1 MAAYCVVCYFLQ
13 IKDRHN
19 GNIMITANGSIA
31 HIDFGFMLSNSPGG
45 NLNFENCPFKLTTE
59 YVQVMGEHY
68 NYFTVMVIRGF
79 LEARKHA
86 QKIVALVETVM
97 QGSNMACFLGGPQT
111 LDNLLARFLLD
122 KGEEECVEYVMGLID
137 ESLNNWRTIQ
147 YDNYQRITNGIL

>member
-1 MAAYCVVCYFLQ
+1 MAAYSVVCYFLQ

-19 GNIMITANGSIA
+19 GNIMLCADGSVA

-45 NLNFENCPFKLTTE
+45 NLNFESCPFKLTNE
-59 YVQVMGEHY
+59 FVQVMGSEF
-68 NYFTVMVIRGF
+68 NYFTLLVIRGF

-86 QKIVALVETVM
+86 HKIVSLVEVMM

-111 LDNLLARFLLD
+111 LVALRTRFLSD
-122 KGEEECVEYVMGLID
+122 KTEQECVEHAMALID